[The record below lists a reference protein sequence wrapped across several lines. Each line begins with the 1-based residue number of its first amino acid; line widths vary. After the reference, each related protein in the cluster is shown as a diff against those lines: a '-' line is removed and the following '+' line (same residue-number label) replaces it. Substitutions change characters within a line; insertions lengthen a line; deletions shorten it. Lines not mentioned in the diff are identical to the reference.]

1 MTSNLFIISVNVLNI
16 GSVAFAERTW
26 LLTEMYNVN
35 KSIVFFIS
43 VYVKY
48 SQSSLSV
55 SLSSSS
61 RVSAFCES
69 SEF

>member
-1 MTSNLFIISVNVLNI
+1 MTSNLFMISVKVLNI

-26 LLTEMYNVN
+26 VLTEMYNVN
-35 KSIVFFIS
+35 KSMVFFIS

-61 RVSAFCES
+61 AASAFWES
-69 SEF
+69 NEF